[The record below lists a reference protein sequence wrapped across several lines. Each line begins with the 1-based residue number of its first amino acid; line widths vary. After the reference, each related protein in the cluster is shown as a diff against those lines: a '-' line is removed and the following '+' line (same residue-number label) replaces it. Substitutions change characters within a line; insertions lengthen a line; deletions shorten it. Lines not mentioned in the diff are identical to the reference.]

1 MKKMKK
7 IYASLLIALML
18 FSYMPPLINVVK
30 AETIQDCLEFTT
42 TTTTYNVGDTITIDV
57 KVKNIGDLTVDQ
69 FIASIEYD
77 NTALEFQSVTTI
89 EGYTNQSATSGNSGS
104 AQIYN
109 SVPGGKHGTVGEGGI
124 IGQIVFK
131 ALKSSKTSTTIR
143 MTEIDGTMS
152 DRSLWSYYGDVDDN
166 IIAPTITLPLQADKQ
181 THNMTVKLTNES
193 GTALEGAI
201 FKFTALDGTTQLLE
215 TAADGTF
222 NLADL
227 QMPTG
232 AGPFVY
238 TIEQKTAPDGYVKNT
253 APSTI
258 TVTFDSDGNVQS
270 VVGANATATNSGNDI
285 TTIITNEAEIHVEQ
299 ETFYMELTK
308 VDELNNI
315 ITTDSATFEISSP
328 VAADKTAST
337 TAGKTTQIEFKA
349 PVEAGTYPY
358 VIKETKA
365 PSGYNQTPDNVILD
379 LKFENISNV
388 ITLTSCNIVSYGK
401 TATIDTSTG
410 SKVIKMDIVNEK
422 EVVTTKYDYTIN
434 IDKVKNDSLK
444 TRITTDTA
452 GFSVTYD
459 GKSEYI
465 KTNALGKATY
475 NFSLNSDEIE
485 TSKTYTY
492 TIEEVKAP
500 DGYVLDSTAQTVN
513 LTFNADGTIN
523 TMAVS
528 GSKIIKVNAAS
539 KDVNVQIVNEEEPAP
554 VVLTPETFNLVLNKQ
569 DTHGNLITTDSAT
582 FNLIAPDGT
591 KTSYTT
597 TSGVT
602 ANISLTAP
610 NAAGKQVY
618 LVQETKAP
626 AGYEKISG
634 SVAIEMTF
642 VENSGKVVLSSAV
655 LKGDTDTNL
664 TPTTVGGVNTLSVNI
679 QNEKITKYYIGI
691 TNEDKDSGTA
701 LSGAVFKATNTTTSE
716 YGYIDNNKL
725 EVDMPNAAGTVVYTI
740 DQVNAQSGYK
750 VSENQTTLSLD
761 FRADSTGNI
770 YLYSYTVTGADAEK
784 VTTTDLNTAM
794 LKIKNE
800 KEQEEVVITKDI
812 YSIEITKVDSSTGAT
827 ITDAAVFDIMPTT
840 GKTYTTVNGVITINN
855 LAAGDTDLFVI
866 KEKSA
871 PAGYELLDESIAV
884 SLTSAENSNNISL
897 TGVNVEMGASVA
909 EAKLES
915 GVLKIKIKNTK
926 QVVDPT
932 ITKEPYSMEITK
944 VDGSTNTIITDV
956 AKFDVTEE
964 TAKTEY
970 STTDGKITITNL
982 QPGENGTNKTFIITE
997 TEAPTGYE
1005 KLEQSVAVNV
1015 SYKEIANRLQAS
1027 SVTLVAGNDV
1037 ATATLTGGVVKVTIK
1052 NTKETVPPVITK
1064 EPYAIEI
1071 TKVDA
1076 STGAT
1081 ITDVAKFDITE
1092 GTTKTG
1098 HSTTSGKV
1106 TIQNIQPGEH
1116 GTNRTYIITETQA
1129 PTGYEKLKQSVAVNV
1144 GFTENANTL
1153 KATSVTLTSGNDV
1166 ATATLNGGIVKI
1178 TIKNTKEVVPPV
1190 ITKKPYS
1197 VEITKVDNS
1206 TGATI
1211 TNPAA
1216 FEVALGD
1223 TLTPYTTNRGII
1235 TIPNLTPGDNDVTF
1249 VITETQEP
1257 TGYEKLTKS
1266 VVANVSFK
1274 TEGNEQ
1280 KVDKVT
1286 ITSGSNVATASVQNG
1301 IVKIKVKNTAKAV
1314 NPTITKEN
1322 YEVKVLKQDAETNAN
1337 ISEPATFSVALG
1349 NAKTPYTTSN
1359 GKFEM
1364 KNLVPGEDG
1373 SIATYVITEEQAPT
1387 GYEKLKQSI
1396 VLNVSFAQEGNVL
1409 KAKAASIVAG
1419 GDIATATLN
1428 AGVVEVVVK
1437 NTKEVIPP
1445 TITKEPYSIEITK
1458 VDSDTGST
1466 ILEQAGFDITEGITT
1481 NAYTTNQGIITIANL
1496 NPGEN
1501 GTNKVFVITE
1511 TQEPDGYKKL
1521 EKAIALNVKYTQSG
1535 NTLKASEV
1543 SILAGDDV
1551 AEAILD
1557 NGVVKVKIKN
1567 TLKEPEDLYVKSK
1580 KGSDGNYLYDVL
1592 QSYDGVHYS
1601 IANPFIDTRIPKS
1614 GNNITIQQF
1623 IDNLDSNGVLTVWDE
1638 DGNQLPTTGK
1648 VKTKMILKA
1657 NKDAQ
1662 EMTFTI
1668 VIKGDADGDGR
1679 VRSKDLDK
1687 LIKHLSGEQEETDVY
1702 FLRALDMYDD
1712 GGDGRIRSTDLN
1724 RFYQVLAK

>member
-18 FSYMPPLINVVK
+18 FSYMPPLMVK
-30 AETIQDCLEFTT
+30 SEAATIEAKFDLVSTAT
-42 TTTTYNVGDTITIDV
+42 KYSVGDTIEVDLVATDLEKCGGIVAGTAVLVYD
-57 KVKNIGDLTVDQ
+57 KTALKLKNATVDDTNKYDLNKGN
-69 FIASIEYD
+69 IAKDSLVISD
-77 NTALEFQSVTTI
+77 NDESLPITIKTGSVVYRMYF
-89 EGYTNQSATSGNSGS
+89 E
-104 AQIYN
+104 
-109 SVPGGKHGTVGEGGI
+109 
-124 IGQIVFK
+124 
-131 ALKSSKTSTTIR
+131 ALKDSSTSTSITFEANNNGFEFECETGLIQN
-143 MTEIDGTMS
+143 
-152 DRSLWSYYGDVDDN
+152 YGPTDDTNN
-166 IIAPTITLPLQADKQ
+166 IEVPSITLPVESTKQ

-201 FKFTALDGTTQLLE
+201 FKVTALDGTTQLLE

-258 TVTFDSDGNVQS
+258 TVTFDSDGNVQN

-308 VDELNNI
+308 VDESNNI
-315 ITTDSATFEISSP
+315 ITSDSATFEISSP

-337 TAGKTTQIEFKA
+337 TAGKTAKIEFKA

-523 TMAVS
+523 TMTVS

-569 DTHGNLITTDSAT
+569 DIHGNLITTDSAT

-602 ANISLTAP
+602 TNISLTAP

-827 ITDAAVFDIMPTT
+827 ITDTAVFDIMPTT

-932 ITKEPYSMEITK
+932 ITKEPYSIEITK
-944 VDGSTNTIITDV
+944 VDASTGITITDV
-956 AKFDVTEE
+956 AKFDIAEG

-970 STTDGKITITNL
+970 STTSGTITIPNL
-982 QPGENGTNKTFIITE
+982 QPGEHGTNKTFVITE

-1015 SYKEIANRLQAS
+1015 SFTQSANILKAS
-1027 SVTLVAGNDV
+1027 DVTVISGTDV
-1037 ATATLTGGVVKVTIK
+1037 ATATLSSGVI
-1052 NTKETVPPVITK
+1052 
-1064 EPYAIEI
+1064 
-1071 TKVDA
+1071 
-1076 STGAT
+1076 
-1081 ITDVAKFDITE
+1081 
-1092 GTTKTG
+1092 
-1098 HSTTSGKV
+1098 
-1106 TIQNIQPGEH
+1106 
-1116 GTNRTYIITETQA
+1116 
-1129 PTGYEKLKQSVAVNV
+1129 
-1144 GFTENANTL
+1144 
-1153 KATSVTLTSGNDV
+1153 
-1166 ATATLNGGIVKI
+1166 KI

-1190 ITKKPYS
+1190 ITKTPYS
-1197 VEITKVDNS
+1197 IEITKVDS
-1206 TGATI
+1206 DTGATI

-1216 FEVALGD
+1216 FDVALGD
-1223 TLTPYTTNRGII
+1223 TLTPYTTNMGII
-1235 TIPNLTPGDNDVTF
+1235 TIPNLIPGDNDVTY
-1249 VITETQEP
+1249 VIAETQEP
-1257 TGYEKLTKS
+1257 TGYEKLPKS
-1266 VVANVSFK
+1266 VVANVSF
-1274 TEGNEQ
+1274 TTVGNEQ

-1286 ITSGSNVATASVQNG
+1286 LTSGSDVATASLESG
-1301 IVKIKVKNTAKAV
+1301 IVKIKIKNVAKTV
-1314 NPTITKEN
+1314 TPTITKEN
-1322 YEVKVLKQDAETNAN
+1322 YSIKLVKQDSDTNTN
-1337 ISEPATFSVALG
+1337 IIEPATFTVALG
-1349 NAKTPYTTSN
+1349 SAKTPYTTANGSVEISN
-1359 GKFEM
+1359 
-1364 KNLVPGEDG
+1364 LIPGEDG
-1373 SIATYVITEEQAPT
+1373 SVATYVITEQQAPT
-1387 GYEKLKQSI
+1387 GYEKLKESV
-1396 VLNVSFAQEGNVL
+1396 VLNVKFAQEGNVL
-1409 KAKAASIVAG
+1409 KAKEASIVAG
-1419 GDIATATLN
+1419 EAVATVTLN
-1428 AGVVEVVVK
+1428 AGVVEVIVK

-1458 VDSDTGST
+1458 VDKDTDNT
-1466 ILEQAGFDITEGITT
+1466 IIEPAEFNVTEGVVSSSYTTT
-1481 NAYTTNQGIITIANL
+1481 NGIITIPNL
-1496 NPGEN
+1496 NPGED
-1501 GTNKVFVITE
+1501 GTNKVYVITE
-1511 TQEPDGYKKL
+1511 TQEPDGYEKL
-1521 EKAIALNVKYTQSG
+1521 NESIALNVKYTQDG
-1535 NTLKASEV
+1535 NTLKVGEI
-1543 SILAGDDV
+1543 SILAGNDV

-1557 NGVVKVKIKN
+1557 NNVIKVRIKN

>member
-7 IYASLLIALML
+7 IYATLLIALML
-18 FSYMPPLINVVK
+18 FSYMPPLMVK
-30 AETIQDCLEFTT
+30 SEAATIDAKMDLVSTAT
-42 TTTTYNVGDTITIDV
+42 KYNVGDTIEVDLVATNLGTHGDIIAGTTKISYDKAVLKLTNVAIEDTTTYRLDTAAVSNDHLNITRTSDSLTPTI
-57 KVKNIGDLTVDQ
+57 
-69 FIASIEYD
+69 
-77 NTALEFQSVTTI
+77 
-89 EGYTNQSATSGNSGS
+89 TNGS
-104 AQIYN
+104 
-109 SVPGGKHGTVGEGGI
+109 
-124 IGQIVFK
+124 IVFRIYFE
-131 ALKSSKTSTTIR
+131 ALKDSSTP
-143 MTEIDGTMS
+143 TEVKFIS
-152 DRSLWSYYGDVDDN
+152 DTDNGFEFTCVTEDIINYGDVDDN
-166 IIAPTITLPLQADKQ
+166 IELPSITLPVESTKQ

-238 TIEQKTAPDGYVKNT
+238 TIEQKTAPDGYVKNM

-258 TVTFDSDGNVQS
+258 TVTFDSDGNVQN

-308 VDELNNI
+308 VDESNNI
-315 ITTDSATFEISSP
+315 ITSDSATFEISSP

-523 TMAVS
+523 TMTVS

-569 DTHGNLITTDSAT
+569 DIHGNLITTDSAT
-582 FNLIAPDGT
+582 FNLIVPDGT

-602 ANISLTAP
+602 TNISLTAP

-691 TNEDKDSGTA
+691 TNEDGDSGTA

-740 DQVNAQSGYK
+740 DQVNAQTGYK

-784 VTTTDLNTAM
+784 ATTTDLNTAM

-800 KEQEEVVITKDI
+800 KEQEKVVITKDI

-871 PAGYELLDESIAV
+871 PDGYKLLNESVAV

-932 ITKEPYSMEITK
+932 ITKEPYSIEITK
-944 VDGSTNTIITDV
+944 VDASTGTTITDV
-956 AKFDVTEE
+956 AKFDIAEG

-970 STTDGKITITNL
+970 STTSGTITIPNL
-982 QPGENGTNKTFIITE
+982 QPGEHGTNKTFVITE

-1015 SYKEIANRLQAS
+1015 SFTQSANILKAS
-1027 SVTLVAGNDV
+1027 DVTVISGTDV
-1037 ATATLTGGVVKVTIK
+1037 ATATLSGGVI
-1052 NTKETVPPVITK
+1052 
-1064 EPYAIEI
+1064 
-1071 TKVDA
+1071 
-1076 STGAT
+1076 
-1081 ITDVAKFDITE
+1081 
-1092 GTTKTG
+1092 
-1098 HSTTSGKV
+1098 
-1106 TIQNIQPGEH
+1106 
-1116 GTNRTYIITETQA
+1116 
-1129 PTGYEKLKQSVAVNV
+1129 
-1144 GFTENANTL
+1144 
-1153 KATSVTLTSGNDV
+1153 
-1166 ATATLNGGIVKI
+1166 KI

-1190 ITKKPYS
+1190 ITKTPYS
-1197 VEITKVDNS
+1197 IEITKVDS
-1206 TGATI
+1206 DTGATI

-1216 FEVALGD
+1216 FDVALGD
-1223 TLTPYTTNRGII
+1223 TLTPYTTNMGII
-1235 TIPNLTPGDNDVTF
+1235 TIPNLIPGDNDVTY

-1266 VVANVSFK
+1266 VVANVSF
-1274 TEGNEQ
+1274 TTVGNEQ

-1286 ITSGSNVATASVQNG
+1286 LTSGSDVATASLESG
-1301 IVKIKVKNTAKAV
+1301 IVKIKIKNVAKTV
-1314 NPTITKEN
+1314 TPTITKEN
-1322 YEVKVLKQDAETNAN
+1322 YSIKLVKQDSDTNTN
-1337 ISEPATFSVALG
+1337 IIEPATFTVALG
-1349 NAKTPYTTSN
+1349 SAKTPYTTANGSVEISN
-1359 GKFEM
+1359 
-1364 KNLVPGEDG
+1364 LIPGEDG
-1373 SIATYVITEEQAPT
+1373 SVATYVITEEQAPT
-1387 GYEKLKQSI
+1387 GYEKLKESV
-1396 VLNVSFAQEGNVL
+1396 VLNVKFAQEGNVL
-1409 KAKAASIVAG
+1409 KAKEASIVAG
-1419 GDIATATLN
+1419 EAVATVTLN
-1428 AGVVEVVVK
+1428 AGVVEVIVK

-1458 VDSDTGST
+1458 VDKDTDNT
-1466 ILEQAGFDITEGITT
+1466 IIEPAEFNVTEGVVSSSYTTT
-1481 NAYTTNQGIITIANL
+1481 NGIITIPNL
-1496 NPGEN
+1496 NPGED
-1501 GTNKVFVITE
+1501 GTNKVYVITE
-1511 TQEPDGYKKL
+1511 TQEPDGYEKL
-1521 EKAIALNVKYTQSG
+1521 NESIALNVKYTQDG
-1535 NTLKASEV
+1535 NTLKVGEV

-1557 NGVVKVKIKN
+1557 NNVIKVRIKN

-1592 QSYDGVHYS
+1592 QSYDGEHYS
-1601 IANPFIDTRIPKS
+1601 VANPFIDTRIPKS

-1687 LIKHLSGEQEETDVY
+1687 LTRHLSGKQEETDVY